1 MELSFMSKLDENWL
15 FRSKRMGDFTARDV
29 ADLAFLYMVSLHIL
43 RCEFDTAPFAIKY
56 ARQTSSHSNFKAVD
70 KNNTDLYQF
79 LNILSDPSGQ
89 IAGQL
94 GHHESNEIFW
104 HEMHFNPTMTRQF
117 LSNITASKYDHSQQ
131 KRILFQLES
140 QLHITVSNYRS
151 MRRIAVEWHSN
162 EIDSEGQK
170 LTVTRMLQALRAK
183 ARRGDLL
190 PWLEKLSGHRKYE
203 LFNVC
208 DPETGTGCD
217 SETPGETPSDTPAK
231 SGMSMLK
238 TLALGAAAGG
248 ALVHMLGKRK

>member
-1 MELSFMSKLDENWL
+1 MSQYRFITALDENWL
-15 FRSKRMGDFTARDV
+15 FRSKRMQDFTARDV

-43 RCEFDTAPFAIKY
+43 RCEFDTAPFAVRY
-56 ARQTSSHSNFKAVD
+56 ARQTSAHSNFRAVD

-89 IAGQL
+89 IADQL
-94 GHHESNEIFW
+94 GHPEANAIFW
-104 HEMHFNPTMTRQF
+104 HDMHFNPTLARQF
-117 LSNITASKYDHSQQ
+117 LSNITAETYSHSQQ

-151 MRRIAVEWHSN
+151 MRRIAVDWVSTD
-162 EIDSEGQK
+162 ITSEAQK
-170 LTVTRMLQALRAK
+170 LVVTRMLQALRAK

-190 PWLEKLSGHRKYE
+190 PQLEKLSTYRKYE

-208 DPETGTGCD
+208 DQETGKGCD
-217 SETPGETPSDTPAK
+217 GDVAEPAK
-231 SGMSMLK
+231 PSMGMLK
-238 TLALGAAAGG
+238 ALALGAAAGG